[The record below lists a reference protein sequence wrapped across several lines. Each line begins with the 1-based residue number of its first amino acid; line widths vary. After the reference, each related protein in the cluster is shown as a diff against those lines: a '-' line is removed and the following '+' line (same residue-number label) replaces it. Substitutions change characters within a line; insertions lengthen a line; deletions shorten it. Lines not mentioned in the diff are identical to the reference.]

1 MKVLVAENQSILRDA
16 MCELLS
22 FQPEVETV
30 LQTKNRAGAIQILEK
45 EAVDIAIF
53 DIEMPVK
60 MGLEALGW
68 IKQEIPERLLSLRAL
83 NVQAILN
90 GSKSRRRRLC
100 LEGAKNCRTY
110 AKFTYDIIGTKGIFY
125 RADGSHDDLSQS
137 LD

>member
-1 MKVLVAENQSILRDA
+1 MKVLVAEDQSILRDA

-68 IKQEIPERLLSLRAL
+68 IKQEIPEIKVVIVTSFKRPGYFER
-83 NVQAILN
+83 Q
-90 GSKSRRRRLC
+90 
-100 LEGAKNCRTY
+100 
-110 AKFTYDIIGTKGIFY
+110 
-125 RADGSHDDLSQS
+125 
-137 LD
+137 

>member
-1 MKVLVAENQSILRDA
+1 MKVLVAEDQSILRDA

-30 LQTKNRAGAIQILEK
+30 LQTKNRAGAIQFLEK

-68 IKQEIPERLLSLRAL
+68 IKQEIPEIKVVIVTSFKRPGYFER
-83 NVQAILN
+83 Q
-90 GSKSRRRRLC
+90 
-100 LEGAKNCRTY
+100 
-110 AKFTYDIIGTKGIFY
+110 
-125 RADGSHDDLSQS
+125 
-137 LD
+137 

>member
-68 IKQEIPERLLSLRAL
+68 IKQEIPEIKVVIVTSFKRPGYFER
-83 NVQAILN
+83 Q
-90 GSKSRRRRLC
+90 
-100 LEGAKNCRTY
+100 
-110 AKFTYDIIGTKGIFY
+110 
-125 RADGSHDDLSQS
+125 
-137 LD
+137 